1 MRLLHLPAALIL
13 AGCAAASSDLE
24 RHVRVLASPEFEGR
38 AAGSEGE
45 RRASEYLAGEMR
57 RLGLEVHIQE
67 FSGHGGRCRN
77 VVGLLRGASEEAV
90 VLGAHY
96 DHLGRDGERIYF
108 GADDNASGTAV
119 MLEAAARLAA
129 RPPRR
134 TIVFAA
140 FSGEETGLHGSRHY
154 VHHPLA
160 PLEKTVAMVNL
171 DMVGRLRE
179 KLVVFGAESG
189 DRFREHLADSPVPL
203 VFNQDPV
210 GPSDHTS
217 FYLKGVPA
225 VHLFTGAHADYHKT
239 TDTADRVNYEGLA
252 RVADL
257 VERLVRRIAD
267 APERMAFRRV
277 AAPAAAPG
285 PAPPGATPY
294 FGSVPDY
301 GFEGKGVRLSGVSPG
316 SPAEK
321 AGLREGDVIV
331 ALDGQEVADVRSY
344 SALLFSRRPGQ
355 QIEVEIER
363 EGRRVRVRAVLAAR
377 RARSE
382 E

>member
-1 MRLLHLPAALIL
+1 MRLPRLLGALVL
-13 AGCAAASSDLE
+13 AGCAAAPSSLE
-24 RHVRVLASPEFEGR
+24 RHVRFLAGPELEGR
-38 AAGSEGE
+38 ATGSEGE
-45 RRASEYLAGEMR
+45 RRAAEYLAGEMR
-57 RLGLEVHIQE
+57 RLGLEVHVQE
-67 FSGHGGRCRN
+67 FPGHGGRGRN
-77 VVGLLRGASEEAV
+77 VLGILRGRSDEAV

-119 MLEAAARLAA
+119 VLEVAARLAG
-129 RPPRR
+129 RPPAR
-134 TIVFAA
+134 TVIFAC

-154 VHHPLA
+154 VHHPVV
-160 PLEKTVAMVNL
+160 PIEKTVAMVNL
-171 DMVGRLRE
+171 DMVGRLRDR
-179 KLVVFGAESG
+179 LIVFGADSG
-189 DRFREHLADSPVPL
+189 DRFREYLADSAVPL
-203 VFNQDPV
+203 AFNQDPV

-225 VHLFTGAHADYHKT
+225 VHLFTGAHGDYHKP
-239 TDTADRVNYEGLA
+239 TDTPDRVNYEGLA

-267 APERMAFRRV
+267 APERMAFRKV
-277 AAPAAAPG
+277 GAPEAAAG
-285 PAPPGATPY
+285 PAPSGAVPY

-331 ALDGQEVADVRSY
+331 ALDGREVADVRAY

-355 QIEVEIER
+355 VLEVEFER
-363 EGRRVRVRAVLAAR
+363 DGRRLRARAVLAAR
-377 RARSE
+377 RPRSE